1 MASDSNSAEARTYRW
16 ALRATGIVLAATAV
30 VSVAIATALRGTEG
44 LWAALGG
51 VAVAALSGMVTQG
64 AMLVGYR
71 REPGIFASIV
81 AGAWLAK
88 MFVIVIGVLL
98 LGRVE
103 AIDRGTFGIVILVG
117 VGATLAIDVFAV
129 KRARIPYTGSSSGGD
144 AS

>member
-1 MASDSNSAEARTYRW
+1 
-16 ALRATGIVLAATAV
+16 
-30 VSVAIATALRGTEG
+30 
-44 LWAALGG
+44 
-51 VAVAALSGMVTQG
+51 
-64 AMLVGYR
+64 
-71 REPGIFASIV
+71 
-81 AGAWLAK
+81 